1 MSPTPGRTED
11 GPKRHRLGEDGSLRD
26 LLFGDDFASS
36 VSPAGESELVFLEG
50 NRLPARFRGLA
61 ERGGG
66 TFSVAEIGF
75 GTGLNFALCA
85 DLFSET
91 VSTGTLEY
99 VGLEGYPLSPETM
112 RGAQERWPERLRP
125 WAEAI
130 LGAWTRGE
138 RELRFRNVRLRLEL
152 GLFRDVLPALELP
165 RPVDAWILDGFAPS
179 KNPDAWSADLFAQVA
194 RLSAPGTTAA
204 TFTVAGQV
212 RREMVRAGFSVRK
225 APGFGLKRSRL
236 EAVLAGAGEARAVA
250 AAGPAAPNAAAVS
263 AHARAVAEALRQAV
277 RAGDAAR
284 AERLLDE
291 LARDSA
297 APPARDAGPG
307 TGAAPDSLLFLALR
321 SPNPEEL
328 VRSLLRRG
336 ASADARNAR
345 GSTAL
350 VEAIRA
356 RLPGVERLLLEA
368 GADPELP
375 DGLGRSPGKWREL
388 VRNGTRRK

>member
-11 GPKRHRLGEDGSLRD
+11 GPGRHRLGEDGSLHD

-50 NRLPARFRGLA
+50 NRLPARFRELA

-85 DLFSET
+85 DLFSKT
-91 VSTGTLEY
+91 VPTGTLEY
-99 VGLEGYPLSPETM
+99 VGLEGYPLAPETL
-112 RGAQERWPERLRP
+112 RGAQERWHERLRP
-125 WAEAI
+125 WAEAL

-138 RELRFRNVRLRLEL
+138 RELRFRNVRLRLEF

-236 EAVLAGAGEARAVA
+236 EAVFAGAEGSCAESAAVA
-250 AAGPAAPNAAAVS
+250 AHRNAAAVS
-263 AHARAVAEALRQAV
+263 APARAVLAALEQAV

-291 LARDSA
+291 LDRDSA
-297 APPARDAGPG
+297 APPARDAVAES
-307 TGAAPDSLLFLALR
+307 AAPDSLLFLALR
-321 SPNPEEL
+321 SPDPEEL

-375 DGLGRSPGKWREL
+375 DGLGRTPEKWREL
-388 VRNGTRRK
+388 VRSGTRRK